1 MNTISICPLCGG
13 EKENCPFLFCQDCV
27 DGMESLAPAYGPPV
41 CDVLMDQLSPSYGGT
56 MEDPGFTMN
65 IICHLCGGQKANSPS
80 LFCQFC
86 VNGWYNVVRTYGTP
100 GCDVPMDQSCAD
112 CGGTVD
118 GRGYC
123 RNCNEADPHYI
134 GCGDV
139 TDAPGSLCQSCGD
152 NFDHSVN
159 SPDVRVRSPIVEG
172 GQSDDEVMS
181 EDGHDSF
188 TFRQTGQRTFAKNA
202 ATQTTY
208 KLNLHPDWENKRLED
223 ILEDLHDVFREVIT
237 RVKSVSNENTDLA
250 NVIIHVPEFGD
261 IVVPLRP
268 LNRLTVDDIMKVV
281 ENALQ
286 SNQSLEVQNGFQ
298 VTIGVIR
305 IPTGAGRNKRAIK
318 CYTLS
323 GPENAIDLKKSVI
336 TVTND
341 DNSCMYQAIAI
352 SWIKSLRAVSQNEW
366 EELSP
371 GYDLKDPTVQF
382 QRMLE
387 LDVCSKRTTQE
398 IRKSDRSSLRKRAA
412 GFLCREAGVNYGTPG
427 TLTDL
432 PAFEAS
438 NREKDRGRV
447 QLRWKPNHP
456 CRGWGHDTDLS
467 LSQGCRGKTG

>member
-1 MNTISICPLCGG
+1 
-13 EKENCPFLFCQDCV
+13 
-27 DGMESLAPAYGPPV
+27 
-41 CDVLMDQLSPSYGGT
+41 

-65 IICHLCGGQKANSPS
+65 SICHLCGGQKEDSPS

-86 VNGWYNVVRTYGTP
+86 VNGWDDIVHAYGTP
-100 GCDVPMDQSCAD
+100 GGDVPMDQSCAASGD
-112 CGGTVD
+112 TVD
-118 GRGYC
+118 DQGYC
-123 RNCNEADPHYI
+123 CDRDEADPRCI

-139 TDAPGSLCQSCGD
+139 TDAPGSLSQRCGD
-152 NFDHSVN
+152 VFEHSVN
-159 SPDVRVRSPIVEG
+159 SPDVQVRSPIVEG
-172 GQSDDEVMS
+172 GQSDDDDAMS
-181 EDGHDSF
+181 EDGHNAF

-223 ILEDLHDVFREVIT
+223 ILEDLHDVFREVIA
-237 RVKSVSNENTDLA
+237 RVKTVSNENTDLA

-261 IVVPLRP
+261 IVVSLRP
-268 LNRLTVDDIMKVV
+268 LNRLTVDDVMKAV

-286 SNQSLEVQNGFQ
+286 SNQNLEVQNGFQ

-305 IPTGAGRNKRAIK
+305 IPTGADRNKRPIK

-323 GPENAIDLKKSVI
+323 GPENAIDLKKSVT

-352 SWIKSLRAVSQNEW
+352 SWIKSLRTVSQNEW
-366 EELSP
+366 EQLNP
-371 GYDLKDPTVQF
+371 GYDLKDPEIGF
-382 QRMLE
+382 RRMLE
-387 LDVCSKRTTQE
+387 LEACSKRTPQE

-432 PAFEAS
+432 PAFGAVIRRKIVVVS
-438 NREKDRGRV
+438 NYGGNQIIRAGDGDMAPIFLYLKDAEGNRVGHFHAITLIAAFLGR
-447 QLRWKPNHP
+447 RHFCYDCMKPYTESH
-456 CRGWGHDTDLS
+456 
-467 LSQGCRGKTG
+467 